1 MFPDYQLK
9 IADDYNISIGTV
21 KKSIIQQRKVRALLH
36 KLATSYDKKQKS
48 TLHIRI

>member
-21 KKSIIQQRKVRALLH
+21 KKIINQQVHCILGFDQSKAIL
-36 KLATSYDKKQKS
+36 
-48 TLHIRI
+48 RI